1 MSLGSY
7 GLRTER
13 YESNF
18 LLLPPQKTVICSSPS
33 SLFSASGVY
42 RETIQLLFN
51 SFNVKYLQFEQTLLL
66 SL

>member
-18 LLLPPQKTVICSSPS
+18 LLLPQKTVICSSPS

-42 RETIQLLFN
+42 RGTIQLLFN

>member
-7 GLRTER
+7 GSRTER

-18 LLLPPQKTVICSSPS
+18 LLLPQKTVICSSPS

-42 RETIQLLFN
+42 RGTIQLLFN